1 MLVSTQSLREQM
13 PSSVDAV
20 LELTRRGVA
29 VLGSLGT
36 GYSRFTLCAFGEK
49 CCDSRHMNQ
58 HAAPCD

>member
-29 VLGSLGT
+29 AGGSLGI
-36 GYSRFTLCAFGEK
+36 GPPALSRAATTIREL
-49 CCDSRHMNQ
+49 H
-58 HAAPCD
+58 HALRRA

>member
-29 VLGSLGT
+29 VLGLLGT
-36 GYSRFTLCAFGEK
+36 GCTALRDQAVDGRCHHT
-49 CCDSRHMNQ
+49 D
-58 HAAPCD
+58 